1 MKFMKLKSKFEK
13 FLNNRILLNVVVIIS
28 FLNLIG
34 YVVLNKTIAI
44 IYFIL
49 IGLLT
54 SFFSKNMTVVL
65 LIPLIL
71 VNLFVANSNKWSF
84 SMNMFNREGL
94 ENNTSSN
101 TNSETNT
108 SENSTNPNR
117 PIKNAIIAKKNSLA
131 SSTSN
136 SKPTTTSS
144 SQGLPMTITPM
155 GESEHVNMNADTS
168 REELGESFE
177 VGRSKK
183 NAKGYNVDYAST
195 IEDAYDDLNKILGSD
210 GIKRLTSD
218 TQNLMKQQLQLAESM
233 KSMQPLIAGMAPL
246 MQQAQGLL
254 GSMGDNGNLNNL
266 ADIAKK
272 FSATLGNNNALK

>member
-13 FLNNRILLNVVVIIS
+13 ILGNRILLNIVVIIS
-28 FLNLIG
+28 VLNLIG
-34 YVVLNKTIAI
+34 YVMLNQTIAI
-44 IYFIL
+44 VYFIL

-71 VNLFVANSNKWSF
+71 VNLFVANSSKWSF
-84 SMNMFNREGL
+84 NMNMFNREGL
-94 ENNTSSN
+94 ENNSTTNSN
-101 TNSETNT
+101 TNTTTNT
-108 SENSTNPNR
+108 NNSTSGPV
-117 PIKNAIIAKKNSLA
+117 KKNSLA
-131 SSTSN
+131 N
-136 SKPTTTSS
+136 SKSKANTTTS

-155 GESEHVNMNADTS
+155 NETQNVNMENDNS
-168 REELGESFE
+168 GEEVGESFE
-177 VGRSKK
+177 VGRSRK
-183 NAKGYNVDYAST
+183 NANGYNIDYAST

-218 TQNLMKQQLQLAESM
+218 TQSLMKQQLQLAESM

-272 FSATLGNNNALK
+272 FSATLGNNNALKQN

>member
-1 MKFMKLKSKFEK
+1 MKLKSKFEK

>member
-1 MKFMKLKSKFEK
+1 MKFMKLNSKFEK

-34 YVVLNKTIAI
+34 YVMLNKTIEI
-44 IYFIL
+44 VYFIL

-54 SFFSKNMTVVL
+54 SFFSKNMTIVL

-71 VNLFVANSNKWSF
+71 VNLFVVSNSNKSSF
-84 SMNMFNREGL
+84 NMNMFNREGL
-94 ENNTSSN
+94 ETNSATNSN
-101 TNSETNT
+101 TNTTSNTNNSTASTNT
-108 SENSTNPNR
+108 S
-117 PIKNAIIAKKNSLA
+117 IAQKKNKA
-131 SSTSN
+131 S
-136 SKPTTTSS
+136 TTSS
-144 SQGLPMTITPM
+144 SQGLPMTITPVH
-155 GESEHVNMNADTS
+155 EIQNINMENDNS
-168 REELGESFE
+168 GEELGESFE

-183 NAKGYNVDYAST
+183 NSKGYNVDYAST

-233 KSMQPLIAGMAPL
+233 KSMQPLIAGMGPL

>member
-1 MKFMKLKSKFEK
+1 MKLKSKFEK

-84 SMNMFNREGL
+84 NMNMFNREGL
-94 ENNTSSN
+94 ENNTTN
-101 TNSETNT
+101 TNSQANT
-108 SENSTNPNR
+108 SENNTNPNR
-117 PIKNAIIAKKNSLA
+117 PIKNAIIAKKNSLD

-136 SKPTTTSS
+136 KATTTSS

-155 GESEHVNMNADTS
+155 HETQHVNMDNNTS
-168 REELGESFE
+168 GEELGESFE

-183 NAKGYNVDYAST
+183 NTKGYNVDYAST

-254 GSMGDNGNLNNL
+254 GSMGDNGNLSNL